1 MPLEQWRQL
10 AAQLRVDS
18 IRATTAAGSGH
29 PTSSMSAAD
38 LMAVLLAGH
47 LRYDFADPKHPAN
60 DHLIFSKGHASPLLY
75 ALFKAAGA
83 ITDAE
88 LLTLR
93 TFGSRLEGHPTPVL
107 PWVDVATGSLG
118 QGLPIGLG
126 LALAGKFLDRIP
138 YRVWVLSGDSEM
150 AEGSV
155 WEAIEHAAHYKL
167 GQLIC
172 ILDVNRLGQRG
183 ETMVGW
189 NTHAYVQRATAFGWR
204 TIEIDGHNLDD
215 IDRAY
220 TQAEAVASSDQP
232 TMIVARTIKGKG
244 AKLVENQDGWHGKA
258 MSREQAAQAIAELG
272 GERHLT
278 VQVRRP
284 DPVRPVA
291 PPPAQ
296 PLQLPVYKVGDS
308 VATRRAYGDALKAL
322 GAAHPKVVAL
332 DGEVSNS
339 TYAEDF
345 ARAYPDRY
353 FEMYIAEQQMVAA
366 SVGLQV
372 RGYVPFASSFAAFLT
387 RAYDFIRMAAVSR
400 AHINLVGSHAGV
412 SIGWDG
418 PSQMGLEDIAMMRAV
433 GGSTVLYPCDANQ
446 TAQLVAQMIDRTGI
460 VYLRTTREKTA
471 VLYAPSE
478 SFPIGGSKV
487 VHRSDHDVATV
498 VAAGITVQ
506 EAIRAHQKLATEGI
520 AVRIIDAYSI
530 KPIDAAT
537 LRQAARETGMIITV
551 EDHWPEGGLGE
562 AVLSELAGEE
572 SAPRVRLLGVKEL
585 PGSGAPDE
593 LIEAAGI
600 SARHIANA
608 VRAMIAEKGPARVG
622 GR

>member
-1 MPLEQWRQL
+1 MPLEQWREL

-47 LRYDFADPKHPAN
+47 LRYDFADPKHRAN

-93 TFGSRLEGHPTPVL
+93 RFGSRLEGHPTPVL
-107 PWVDVATGSLG
+107 PWVEVATGSLG
-118 QGLPIGLG
+118 QGLPIGVG
-126 LALAGKFLDRIP
+126 LALAGRYLDRIP

-183 ETMVGW
+183 ETMLGW

-204 TIEIDGHNLDD
+204 TIEIDGHNLED

-220 TQAEAVASSDQP
+220 TQAEGAVSSDQP

-258 MSREQAAQAIAELG
+258 LSREQAAQAITELG
-272 GERHLT
+272 GERHLA

-284 DPVRPVA
+284 DPLRPIA
-291 PPPAQ
+291 SPPAQ
-296 PLQLPVYKVGDS
+296 PLQLPAYKVGDS

-322 GAAHPKVVAL
+322 GAARPTVVAL

-345 ARAYPDRY
+345 AHAYPDRY

-366 SVGLQV
+366 AVGLQV
-372 RGYVPFASSFAAFLT
+372 RGYVPFASSFSAFLT
-387 RAYDFIRMAAVSR
+387 RAYDFIRMGAVSR

-446 TAQLVAQMIDRTGI
+446 TAQLVAQMVDRPGI

-471 VLYAPSE
+471 VLYDPNQP
-478 SFPIGGSKV
+478 FPIGGSKV
-487 VHRSDHDVATV
+487 LHRSDRDVATV
-498 VAAGITVQ
+498 VAAGITVH
-506 EAIRAHQKLATEGI
+506 EAIRAYQQLATEGI
-520 AVRIIDAYSI
+520 GVRIIDAYSV
-530 KPIDAAT
+530 KPIDAGT
-537 LRQAARETGMIITV
+537 LRQSARETGIIIAV

-562 AVLSELAGEE
+562 AVLSALAGEE
-572 SAPRVRLLGVKEL
+572 SSPRVRLLGVKQL
-585 PGSGAPDE
+585 PGSGAPEE
-593 LIEAAGI
+593 LIDAAGI
-600 SARHIANA
+600 SARHIADA
-608 VRAMIAEKGPARVG
+608 VRAIIAERRPARVG